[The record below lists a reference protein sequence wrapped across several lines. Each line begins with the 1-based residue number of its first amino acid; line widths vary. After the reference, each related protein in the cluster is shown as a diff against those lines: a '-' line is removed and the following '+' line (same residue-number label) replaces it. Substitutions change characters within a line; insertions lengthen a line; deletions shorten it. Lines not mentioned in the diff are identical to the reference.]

1 MADLASVQA
10 RWPLFVDAA
19 SGLGYHSASTLPMRL
34 RDRTIGGLDLF
45 GIGGPSLSIENQR
58 MAQALADAT
67 TVALLQQHSIEQASL
82 FAEQLE
88 EALSSRILIEQAKG
102 ILAERG
108 RLSMDAAFA
117 SLRAYA
123 RNNNHQL
130 SFVAELVVGGQAPLD
145 DVLATNREERLP
157 RSGD

>member
-1 MADLASVQA
+1 
-10 RWPLFVDAA
+10 
-19 SGLGYHSASTLPMRL
+19 
-34 RDRTIGGLDLF
+34 
-45 GIGGPSLSIENQR
+45 
-58 MAQALADAT
+58 MAQTLADAT
-67 TVALLQQHSIEQASL
+67 SVALLQQHSIEQA
-82 FAEQLE
+82 
-88 EALSSRILIEQAKG
+88 IG

-130 SFVAELVVGGQAPLD
+130 SFVAELVVGGQTPLD